1 MRHRAGGGWDVT
13 DVWIS
18 NDGTEIVRARDVA
31 VAGLDYD
38 GNVTVRLAGG
48 DGAAV
53 TIAGRRAH
61 QGARS
66 SRGSV

>member
-1 MRHRAGGGWDVT
+1 MT

-48 DGAAV
+48 DGTVV